1 MEVGSGR
8 GLAEDG
14 RALVEV
20 GSSRSLAENG
30 RALVVDDRVVG
41 EEMRWRSGR
50 TARKFRSLSASFRFR
65 AGT

>member
-20 GSSRSLAENG
+20 GSSRGLAENG
-30 RALVVDDRVVG
+30 RALVEDDSWGGDAVALG
-41 EEMRWRSGR
+41 EDNAKIS
-50 TARKFRSLSASFRFR
+50 
-65 AGT
+65 